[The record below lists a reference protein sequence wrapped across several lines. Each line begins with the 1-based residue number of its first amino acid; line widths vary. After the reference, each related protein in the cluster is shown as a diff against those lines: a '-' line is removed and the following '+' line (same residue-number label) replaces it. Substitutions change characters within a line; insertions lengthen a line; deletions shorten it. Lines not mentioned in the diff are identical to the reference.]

1 VYLLLADT
9 VAVFHFL
16 FVVFAVAGG
25 LLVLRW
31 PKAAWVHVPAAV
43 WGTLVE
49 LMGWVCPLTPLEDR
63 LRVLGGSAEE
73 QGDFV
78 TRYLLPVLYP
88 ERLTPAVQRVLGALV
103 VAVNVVVYGF
113 VVRRRRPARG
123 ASPASGSG
131 RCRPRDGTGS

>member
-31 PKAAWVHVPAAV
+31 PKAAWVHVPAAA

-49 LMGWVCPLTPLEDR
+49 LMGWVCPLTPLENR
-63 LRVLGGSAEE
+63 LRMLGGSAEE

-88 ERLTPAVQRVLGALV
+88 ERLTPAVQKVLGALV
-103 VAVNVVVYGF
+103 LTVNVFAYALVIRKL
-113 VVRRRRPARG
+113 RRARRAR
-123 ASPASGSG
+123 A
-131 RCRPRDGTGS
+131 